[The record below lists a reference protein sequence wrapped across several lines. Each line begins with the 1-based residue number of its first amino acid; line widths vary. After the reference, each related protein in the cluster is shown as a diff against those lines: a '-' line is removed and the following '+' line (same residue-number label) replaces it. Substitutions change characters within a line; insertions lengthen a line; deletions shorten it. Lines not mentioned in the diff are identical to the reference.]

1 MIITKEAFSDVT
13 ADDFLRLAS
22 QYNRETNTKKF
33 SYDDVEDALFIDDGL
48 FPQKPFHKV
57 FKKSIA
63 TGKYDDGERWRRML
77 MTYQEKVSE
86 AEAGR
91 LGSVKVIDGKLVY

>member
-13 ADDFLRLAS
+13 AEDFLRLAS
-22 QYNRETNTKKF
+22 QYNRETKTKKF
-33 SYDDVEDALFIDDGL
+33 SYDDVEDALFIDDEL
-48 FPQKPFHKV
+48 FPEKPFHRI
-57 FKKSIA
+57 FKKNIV
-63 TGKYDDGERWRRML
+63 TFEPDDGERWRRML

-91 LGSVKVIDGKLVY
+91 LGSVKVVDGKLVY